1 MIPPRRERHTP
12 GSRARNKRHARNKRR
27 VPVFPCVSDAGAG
40 AGAGRDRGPAAAAA
54 AAQYGTRIAFVNN
67 HLAAHQENIARRI
80 SDVREVFGG
89 LELGYHRCRSGLSS

>member
-1 MIPPRRERHTP
+1 MCPFF
-12 GSRARNKRHARNKRR
+12 RAFLTLALA
-27 VPVFPCVSDAGAG
+27 PALAGG
-40 AGAGRDRGPAAAAA
+40 GPAAAAA